1 MSGDN
6 LLNSRTYHY
15 YKTLVLK
22 TGKRLFI
29 QVGVNFDIGLC
40 WFMGNA
46 NALLMSEEWYVFIS
60 V

>member
-1 MSGDN
+1 MCLSCDTKRALKFQN
-6 LLNSRTYHY
+6 TLYHY

-46 NALLMSEEWYVFIS
+46 NALLMSEE
-60 V
+60 